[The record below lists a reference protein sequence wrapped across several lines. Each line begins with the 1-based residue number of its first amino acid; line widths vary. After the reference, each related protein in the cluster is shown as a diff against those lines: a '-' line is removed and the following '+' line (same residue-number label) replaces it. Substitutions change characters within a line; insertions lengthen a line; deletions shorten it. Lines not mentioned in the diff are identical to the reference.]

1 MAVVAVGREGVVWWE
16 GEGKKGWILSSSVC
30 LSPRM
35 ESLPKGGGEGFQLP
49 FWPSPAFSL
58 ACSYVRLTMRDAR
71 RRLTCVHPFSLSP
84 PPPIRAS
91 RSETRRYAHDVYRV
105 HDDAPGGTTVVEV
118 HQHFPFSSVVWCS
131 VKGLKAW
138 KGRCRHEGKARAQR
152 VQ

>member
-71 RRLTCVHPFSLSP
+71 RRLTCVHPFSLSSP
-84 PPPIRAS
+84 PPAVPPVLKPGDMHTTYTGCMMMHLV
-91 RSETRRYAHDVYRV
+91 ERRWWRC
-105 HDDAPGGTTVVEV
+105 TNT
-118 HQHFPFSSVVWCS
+118 FPLARWCGAVS
-131 VKGLKAW
+131 KG
-138 KGRCRHEGKARAQR
+138 
-152 VQ
+152 

>member
-1 MAVVAVGREGVVWWE
+1 MGRRGEEG
-16 GEGKKGWILSSSVC
+16 LDSLFVC
-30 LSPRM
+30 LSFSSYGIPTER
-35 ESLPKGGGEGFQLP
+35 GGEGFQLP

-71 RRLTCVHPFSLSP
+71 RRLTCVHPFSLSSP
-84 PPPIRAS
+84 PPSRAS